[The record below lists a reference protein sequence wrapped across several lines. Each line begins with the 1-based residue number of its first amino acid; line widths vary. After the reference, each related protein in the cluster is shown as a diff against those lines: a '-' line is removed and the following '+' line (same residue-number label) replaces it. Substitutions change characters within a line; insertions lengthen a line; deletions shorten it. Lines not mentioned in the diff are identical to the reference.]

1 MDDDRRRQ
9 MLIVSSAAM
18 SLFLISFDINMV
30 NIALPTIT
38 THFDLDVATSAWLV
52 ILFGVVLCGLLLP
65 FGKAGDVIGH
75 RRLFI
80 LGMAI
85 FAFGNIASGLSYHLD
100 NFLTLV
106 VLRGISAT
114 GAAMMVSVNFAIVSL
129 NLPEEVRG
137 RGLGFF
143 SIFGALGFMLGP
155 LASGVL
161 IGTFQWNWIF
171 YLSGG
176 IGILGLVMS
185 VAFIPESG
193 GNGKPA
199 DVQQTIALFLLL
211 LFGIL
216 ALNRYLVE
224 GLTTTV
230 TISAV
235 VALAACLIALR
246 RQSEA
251 DNPLMEPEIIKR
263 RDIML
268 PLFCMS
274 LIYMCYSGSMVLL
287 PFYLEYTEGLSPST
301 TGMLF
306 LLPALFVILLGPI
319 SGGFADRHGSYQ
331 ITLVATG
338 VMVVSMIVFV
348 TMGSLDGFLLTSVGL
363 LFMGVSHGLFNAP
376 NNRSVF
382 CNVPLPHIGT
392 ASGMHQMIRQV
403 GNLIGA
409 ATMPAVY
416 QMFAGP
422 EPSLSMMLTGFEWG
436 FGLGLMFAILAMAL
450 AITMRN
456 YCRG

>member
-1 MDDDRRRQ
+1 MVDDGRRQ

-38 THFDLDVATSAWLV
+38 AHFNLDVATSAWLV

-75 RRLFI
+75 RRLYI
-80 LGMAI
+80 LGMGI
-85 FAFGNIASGLSYHLD
+85 FAVGNFASGFSYHLND
-100 NFLTLV
+100 FLALV

-129 NLPEEVRG
+129 NLPEDVRG
-137 RGLGFF
+137 RGLGYF

-155 LASGVL
+155 LSSGLL
-161 IGTFQWNWIF
+161 IDALQWNWIF
-171 YLSGG
+171 YLSGS
-176 IGILGLVMS
+176 IGIVGLVMS

-193 GNGKPA
+193 GMGKPA
-199 DVQQTIALFLLL
+199 DMQQTIAMFLLL

-224 GLTTTV
+224 GMSDV
-230 TISAV
+230 VVISAI
-235 VALAACLIALR
+235 IALTAAFLAYR
-246 RQSEA
+246 RQSKAE
-251 DNPLMEPEIIKR
+251 NPLMERAIIKR

-287 PFYLEYTEGLSPST
+287 PFYLEYTKGLSPAA

-306 LLPALFVILLGPI
+306 LLPAFFVIVLGPI
-319 SGGFADRHGSYQ
+319 SGGFADRRGSYS
-331 ITLVATG
+331 ITLVATA
-338 VMVVSMIVFV
+338 VMVVAMLVFV
-348 TMGSLDGFLLTSVGL
+348 AMGRLDWIIFTSIGL
-363 LFMGVSHGLFNAP
+363 ILMGVSHGLFNAP
-376 NNRSVF
+376 NNRRVF
-382 CNVPLPHIGT
+382 CNVPMPHIGT
-392 ASGMHQMIRQV
+392 ASGMHQMIRQI
-403 GNLIGA
+403 GNLVGA

-416 QMFAGP
+416 QMFAGT
-422 EPSLSMMLTGFEWG
+422 EPSLSMMQTGFEWG
-436 FGLGLMFAILAMAL
+436 FGLGLIFALLAMIL
-450 AITMRN
+450 SISMRN
-456 YCRG
+456 VCRG